1 MKKQFCTYEIALALK
16 ELGFDDK
23 CFTKWVE
30 DIGRTS
36 FSLYPILAT
45 VGLNTPYKKESNGY
59 NQAQVNEE
67 GYTFTGYKNSVLDHG
82 KEIISAPLWQQ
93 VIDWFDKA
101 YNLLIVVKYDKIYGY
116 KWDIRGK
123 KNKPLYRCAVT
134 YQRLCDAR
142 EESILEAIEL
152 CKKKK

>member
-1 MKKQFCTYEIALALK
+1 MKKQFVTYEIAKSLK
-16 ELGFDDK
+16 ELGFDEK
-23 CFTKWVE
+23 CLGYYRNPDEFFITE
-30 DIGRTS
+30 NGRG
-36 FSLYPILAT
+36 F
-45 VGLNTPYKKESNGY
+45 NY
-59 NQAQVNEE
+59 NKA
-67 GYTFTGYKNSVLDHG
+67 SWA
-82 KEIISAPLWQQ
+82 ISAPLWQQ
-93 VIDWFDKA
+93 VVDWFDKV

-152 CKKKK
+152 CKNKK

>member
-93 VIDWFDKA
+93 AIDWLEQFYIIEFRQVGESYWYELRDKES
-101 YNLLIVVKYDKIYGY
+101 YGE
-116 KWDIRGK
+116 KFTHISGTFNSK
-123 KNKPLYRCAVT
+123 KERRVRA
-134 YQRLCDAR
+134 
-142 EESILEAIEL
+142 ILKAIEL
-152 CKKKK
+152 CKKI